1 MKHLSENIL
10 FELIDGEIGL
20 INEAKSNFPIDDIE
34 QILKNLFECDNIKDI
49 KIKNNI
55 FYCTIEMMQEYDV
68 DILIEYNLNND
79 IIKAQSNYINDI
91 KTFRNFSGGF
101 IDAYSY
107 PAKITKDLEKWVDIV
122 MNDWENSFGV

>member
-1 MKHLSENIL
+1 MKHLSESIL
-10 FELIDGEIGL
+10 SESTDKEIGS
-20 INEAKSNFPIDDIE
+20 INEVKSKFSMVDLE
-34 QILKNLFECDNIKDI
+34 QILKNLFECDDIMDI

-55 FYCTIEMMQEYDV
+55 FYCTINMMQEYDV

-79 IIKAQSNYINDI
+79 TIKAQSNYINDVRM
-91 KTFRNFSGGF
+91 FRNFSRGF

-107 PAKITKDLEKWVDIV
+107 PAKITKDLEKWVHIV